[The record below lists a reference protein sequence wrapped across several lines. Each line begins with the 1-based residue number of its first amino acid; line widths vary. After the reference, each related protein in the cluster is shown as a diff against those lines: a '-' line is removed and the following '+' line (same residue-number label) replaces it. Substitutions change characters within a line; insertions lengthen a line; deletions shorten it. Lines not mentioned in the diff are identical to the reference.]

1 MAQSLKAKTLNGLSW
16 SFIGQLGNQVIRVG
30 LTALLARLL
39 SPEEFGIIAMIT
51 VFSGFGNVILNFGF
65 APAIIQNQ
73 GLSQSSLSS
82 IFWLNTV
89 MALCLAGA
97 LMLCSPLI
105 ADFYELDIL
114 QPLTI
119 FMATTFIFSGLNVV
133 QNALLSKELKFD
145 VLVKQTLIATAIS
158 GALACGL
165 AYSGF
170 GVWSL
175 AAQLVTAPLL
185 ITILVWNKSDWRPSW
200 IFRAKDI
207 MGVSKISGSLFL
219 NSSLSY
225 VANNADNMIIGRI
238 FGQTYLGLYS
248 KSFAIISIPPNLLSR
263 VLSAVMLPSFSK
275 LQDQPE
281 KIGRVYLNMTKVIA
295 MTATPI
301 MILIG
306 LYTEIFISVVFG
318 DGWMGAK
325 PYIQIFCVSGVIASI
340 NTLLGSVIISRGRS
354 DLVVKEALIKRP
366 VILIG
371 ILAGAW
377 WGPLGIAF
385 GKLSADVVNLCVTF
399 FQIRTALGLSIAK
412 QFTTIAK
419 PVSYITTGM
428 FLVFISFEYLVESVS
443 KYGTAASILLTM
455 ATYAFSVLTF
465 DRATVEMIYR
475 LIRPGR
481 T

>member
-1 MAQSLKAKTLNGLSW
+1 MAQTLKAKTLKGLSW

-39 SPEEFGIIAMIT
+39 SPEEFGVIAMIT

-65 APAIIQNQ
+65 APAIIQHQ
-73 GLSQSSLSS
+73 SLSQSSLSS

-89 MALCLAGA
+89 MAMCLSGA

-105 ADFYELDIL
+105 ANFYDLDIL
-114 QPLTI
+114 QPLTV
-119 FMATTFIFSGLNVV
+119 FMATTFLFSGLNVV

-158 GALACGL
+158 GAIACGL

-175 AAQLVTAPLL
+175 ATQLVASPLL
-185 ITILVWNKSDWRPSW
+185 ITVLVWNKSDWRPSW
-200 IFRAKDI
+200 VFRAKDI
-207 MGVSKISGSLFL
+207 KGVSKISGSLFL

-225 VANNADNMIIGRI
+225 VANNVDNMIIGRM
-238 FGQTYLGLYS
+238 FGQTSLGLYS

-281 KIGRVYLNMTKVIA
+281 KIGRVYLDMTKIIA

-301 MILIG
+301 MVLIA
-306 LYTEIFISVVFG
+306 LYTETFISVVFG

-385 GKLSADVVNLCVTF
+385 GKLSADVINLCVTF
-399 FQIRTALGLSIAK
+399 FQVRTALGLTLVQQIVI
-412 QFTTIAK
+412 IAK
-419 PVSYITTGM
+419 PILYIT
-428 FLVFISFEYLVESVS
+428 ISMVLAFTTFEYFRGNVS
-443 KYGTAASILLTM
+443 KYSTAVSILLTL
-455 ATYAFSVLTF
+455 ATYAFSVFVF
-465 DRATVEMIYR
+465 DRATVAMLYR
-475 LIRPGR
+475 LMRPVR
-481 T
+481 S